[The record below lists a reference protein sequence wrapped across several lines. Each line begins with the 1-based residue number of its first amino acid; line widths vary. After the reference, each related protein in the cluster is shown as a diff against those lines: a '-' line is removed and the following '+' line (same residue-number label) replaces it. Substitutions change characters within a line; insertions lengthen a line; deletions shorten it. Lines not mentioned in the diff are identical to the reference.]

1 MPSGIK
7 SPPSAPAFTQS
18 RSPVQQLSVFLHN
31 RVGALLSLVKLLN
44 EHKIEVLGFSVQD
57 SVELTLVRLV
67 VTAPEEAERV
77 FAEQGLA
84 CAAKNIIVV
93 ELREGV
99 HDLGHVLSALLAAEI
114 NIHHSYPLLVRPGG
128 KPLLALYL
136 DDPEVGAE
144 SLGKS
149 GFKVLAQGDLSR

>member
-1 MPSGIK
+1 
-7 SPPSAPAFTQS
+7 
-18 RSPVQQLSVFLHN
+18 
-31 RVGALLSLVKLLN
+31 
-44 EHKIEVLGFSVQD
+44 
-57 SVELTLVRLV
+57 VELTLVRLV
-67 VTAPEEAERV
+67 VSAPEDAERV

-84 CAAKNIIVV
+84 CAAKNIVVV

-99 HDLGHVLSALLAAEI
+99 HDLGNALGALLAAEI
-114 NIHHSYPLLVRPGG
+114 NIHHSYPLLIRPGG

-144 SLGKS
+144 SLGKC